1 MKCLFTQSQVVER
14 EMCEVSRVLWQ
25 DQQASWQ
32 GVPHVLVPRYV
43 REHAVL
49 YDLRG
54 QRKKDTAGCQ
64 EQSEWRWGGVF
75 RLHCEVA
82 VCSSRISPAPHSL
95 VFLLS
100 CWMSVSELKCKL
112 RRSSRPDTLAFSSN
126 SLVKCSL
133 YFPLYANRRCPRS
146 SNPVLSEGLCLTDL
160 RLTAQLSPMGRRFP
174 SACCMYIS
182 SLSPTSRN
190 LSFIISSINPRH
202 LGAARLAFVNI
213 RVQSLGA
220 SLCDFFRFRRG

>member
-1 MKCLFTQSQVVER
+1 MLCRLIWMKCLFTQSQVVER

-112 RRSSRPDTLAFSSN
+112 RRSSRPDTLAHT
-126 SLVKCSL
+126 C
-133 YFPLYANRRCPRS
+133 
-146 SNPVLSEGLCLTDL
+146 
-160 RLTAQLSPMGRRFP
+160 TAIP
-174 SACCMYIS
+174 SWNAPCTSHYTPTGGVHVAATPS
-182 SLSPTSRN
+182 SLKASAWLTSGWLHSCLPWGGGSP
-190 LSFIISSINPRH
+190 LHAVCI
-202 LGAARLAFVNI
+202 
-213 RVQSLGA
+213 
-220 SLCDFFRFRRG
+220 

>member
-1 MKCLFTQSQVVER
+1 M
-14 EMCEVSRVLWQ
+14 
-25 DQQASWQ
+25 
-32 GVPHVLVPRYV
+32 
-43 REHAVL
+43 AV
-49 YDLRG
+49 
-54 QRKKDTAGCQ
+54 
-64 EQSEWRWGGVF
+64 GGVF

-100 CWMSVSELKCKL
+100 RWMSVSELKCKL
-112 RRSSRPDTLAFSSN
+112 RRS
-126 SLVKCSL
+126 CSL